1 LTRRALD
8 FSNLPAADL
17 LEVCLSL
24 LVFSGLKFLR
34 TQQLNLDVMSADL
47 KSPLSLF
54 FATNFTLKF
63 ANIRPKFFFQ
73 ETTGLGSCVVL
84 CCVVT
89 MIFATQALFSDV
101 SQDL

>member
-1 LTRRALD
+1 LTRLALD

-17 LEVCLSL
+17 PEVCLSL

-47 KSPLSLF
+47 KGPLSLF
-54 FATNFTLKF
+54 FATNSTLKF
-63 ANIRPKFFFQ
+63 AKNKPKFFSQ

-84 CCVVT
+84 
-89 MIFATQALFSDV
+89 
-101 SQDL
+101 SQ